1 MELKGKKINFL
12 GDSITEAHGT
22 SNVTHSFWN
31 VMARESGV
39 ISRGYGIGGTRI
51 ARQKN
56 ASAESKWDRD
66 FIARVDEMDPD
77 ADVVVVF
84 GGTNDFGHGDAPF
97 GRMSDRTEY
106 TFYGAMHL
114 LCQKLIARYPA
125 ARIVFMTPLH
135 RLSEDVTTNEIGLL
149 LGADLAGYCDAIKEV
164 CRYYSLPVLDL
175 FAVSGIQPKVP
186 VIQEM
191 YMPDGLHPNDMGHR
205 RIADLLTAFLKGI

>member
-1 MELKGKKINFL
+1 MELQGKKINFL
-12 GDSITEAHGT
+12 GDSITEGHGT
-22 SNVTHSFWN
+22 SGPENIFWN

-51 ARQKN
+51 ARQRHP
-56 ASAESKWDRD
+56 SADAKWDLD
-66 FIARVDEMDPD
+66 FIARAEEMDLD

-84 GGTNDFGHGDAPF
+84 VGTNDFGHGDAPL

-106 TFYGAMHL
+106 TFYGALHA
-114 LCQKLIARYPA
+114 LCTKLMERYPA

-135 RLSEDVTTNEIGLL
+135 RLSEDVNINEIGLPL
-149 LGADLAGYCDAIKEV
+149 ATDLAGYCDAIRKV
-164 CRYYSLPVLDL
+164 TRYYSLPVLDL

-186 VIQEM
+186 VMQET
-191 YMPDGLHPNDMGHR
+191 YMPDGLHPNDAGHR